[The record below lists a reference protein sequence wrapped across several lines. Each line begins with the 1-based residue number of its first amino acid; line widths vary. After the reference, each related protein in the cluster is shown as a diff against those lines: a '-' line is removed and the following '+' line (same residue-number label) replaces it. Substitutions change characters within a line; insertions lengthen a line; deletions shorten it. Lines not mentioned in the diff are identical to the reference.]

1 MTYGYLTGR
10 TIFCIG
16 MTQFINWG
24 ITFYMPGVFG
34 SAIMLDKGWSSVVT
48 FSGLTIAML
57 VMGLV
62 SPLTGALIARTGGCM
77 MMMAGTFTIIIGCFL
92 MAFTHSTAS
101 SVSCLKTGS
110 ASFVA
115 LLSLMRQNLSTAL

>member
-1 MTYGYLTGR
+1 
-10 TIFCIG
+10 
-16 MTQFINWG
+16 
-24 ITFYMPGVFG
+24 
-34 SAIMLDKGWSSVVT
+34 MLDKGWSSVVT